1 MREEIRNLIKDYGSD
16 VNFLNVDD
24 REIIVVGTAHISRQ
38 SVDLVREVIENEKP
52 DTVCIELDPQRYK
65 ALSEQKRWESLDLK
79 KLIKEKQLS
88 TLIVNILLSSYQKKL
103 GEKLGVM
110 PGTELLEA
118 ANAAKENDIPI
129 SLCDREIR
137 ITLRRAWNSM
147 SFFQKIKLMTG
158 GLAGIFES
166 NELTEEKLQEI
177 RQKDVLNE
185 LMAEL
190 GKSMPVLKRV
200 LLDERDSY
208 LAQKIIKSEGRKIVA
223 VVGAGHVNGIIAAIN
238 EKRNID
244 LSKIE
249 IIPPSSPWIK
259 IIGWGIPTI
268 IVTSIILIGYYKG
281 LAAAGDNSLY
291 WFLANGIPSAIGAI
305 IALGHPFTIITV
317 FFAAPF
323 TSLTPLIGAGYVAAF
338 VQAYF
343 KPPLVKEIQQ
353 VADDVNKPVMWW
365 KNKLLRVLL
374 VFILSGLGSLLGTY
388 LGAYKII
395 SNLF

>member
-1 MREEIRNLIKDYGSD
+1 MREEVREIVKEYGSD

-249 IIPPSSPWIK
+249 IIPPSSPWVK
-259 IIGWGIPTI
+259 IIGWGIPI
-268 IVTSIILIGYYKG
+268 IIITSIILIGYYKG

>member
-1 MREEIRNLIKDYGSD
+1 LREEVREIVKEYGSD

-177 RQKDVLNE
+177 RQKDVLSE

-208 LAQKIIKSEGRKIVA
+208 LAQKIIKSEGKKIVA

-249 IIPPSSPWIK
+249 IIPPASPWIK
-259 IIGWGIPTI
+259 IIGWGIPAI

-305 IALGHPFTIITV
+305 IALGHPITIISV

-338 VQAYF
+338 IQAYF
-343 KPPLVKEIQQ
+343 NPPLVKEIQQ
-353 VADDVNKPVMWW
+353 VADDVNKPAMWW
-365 KNKLLRVLL
+365 RNKLLRVLL

>member
-1 MREEIRNLIKDYGSD
+1 LREEIRNLIKDYGSD

-238 EKRNID
+238 ENRNID
-244 LSKIE
+244 LSRLK
-249 IIPPSSPWIK
+249 
-259 IIGWGIPTI
+259 
-268 IVTSIILIGYYKG
+268 L
-281 LAAAGDNSLY
+281 
-291 WFLANGIPSAIGAI
+291 F
-305 IALGHPFTIITV
+305 
-317 FFAAPF
+317 
-323 TSLTPLIGAGYVAAF
+323 
-338 VQAYF
+338 
-343 KPPLVKEIQQ
+343 
-353 VADDVNKPVMWW
+353 
-365 KNKLLRVLL
+365 LLRHHGLR
-374 VFILSGLGSLLGTY
+374 LSVGE
-388 LGAYKII
+388 
-395 SNLF
+395 FRP

>member
-1 MREEIRNLIKDYGSD
+1 MRNLIKDYGSD

-305 IALGHPFTIITV
+305 IALGHPFTIISV

>member
-1 MREEIRNLIKDYGSD
+1 MREEVREIVKEYGSD

-177 RQKDVLNE
+177 RQKDVLSE

-208 LAQKIIKSEGRKIVA
+208 LAQKIIKSEGKKIVA

-249 IIPPSSPWIK
+249 IIPPASPWIK
-259 IIGWGIPTI
+259 IIGWGIPAI

-305 IALGHPFTIITV
+305 IALGHPITIISV

-338 VQAYF
+338 IQAYF
-343 KPPLVKEIQQ
+343 NPPLVKEIQQ
-353 VADDVNKPVMWW
+353 VADDVNKPAMWW
-365 KNKLLRVLL
+365 RNKLLRVLL